1 MMRLSIVLLASL
13 LATPILF
20 GCKASGGEAVQ
31 AQAAAGIA
39 EFKASLVKGNSM
51 LAASAES
58 LKRLQASAKTDPR
71 PGWTEWTNS
80 VDALTSFANQIR
92 ANADEMRTNNAEYF
106 RKWEE
111 ELGTVTDP
119 KIRQRANARRKLL
132 TDRYEKLQAKAQEV
146 KETYA
151 SYNTQVHDLRKL
163 ISFDLTPKGIET
175 AAPQIDAV
183 NKTSAQV
190 QKHITELLKQAE
202 DVANELRSE
211 TPVQGPPAQ
220 QPKQE

>member
-1 MMRLSIVLLASL
+1 MTRLSIVLVASL
-13 LATPILF
+13 LATPIFF
-20 GCKASGGEAVQ
+20 GCKASGGEAIQ
-31 AQAAAGIA
+31 AQAAAGMA
-39 EFKASLVKGNSM
+39 EFKASLQKGNSM

-58 LKRLQASAKTDPR
+58 LKKLQAAAKTDPR
-71 PGWTEWTNS
+71 PAWTEWTNS
-80 VDALTSFANQIR
+80 VDALTSFTGEIR
-92 ANADEMRTNNAEYF
+92 ANADAMRMNNAEYF

-111 ELGTVTDP
+111 ELGTVNDP

-132 TDRYEKLQAKAQEV
+132 NERYETLQAKAQDA

-151 SYNTQVHDLRKL
+151 KYNTQVADLRKM

-175 AAPQIDAV
+175 AAPQIESV

-190 QKHITELLKQAE
+190 QKLINELLKQAE
-202 DVANELRSE
+202 DGAAELRSD
-211 TPVQGPPAQ
+211 TPIQTPPAQ